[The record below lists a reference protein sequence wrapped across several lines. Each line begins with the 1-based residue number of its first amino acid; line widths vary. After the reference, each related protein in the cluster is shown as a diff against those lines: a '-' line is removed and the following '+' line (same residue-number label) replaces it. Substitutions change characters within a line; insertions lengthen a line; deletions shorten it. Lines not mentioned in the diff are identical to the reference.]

1 MDSLGGGEEMAKVTE
16 LQANLHM
23 TIMERQKL
31 FEELTQLREAHETAT
46 FELAEIQQEHD
57 ALKMEAEQLRGQ
69 LSEWEHLMNMV
80 HKAYLP
86 AT

>member
-1 MDSLGGGEEMAKVTE
+1 MSKVTE

-46 FELAEIQQEHD
+46 FELAEIQQEHE
-57 ALKMEAEQLRGQ
+57 ALKTEAEQLRGQ

-80 HKAYLP
+80 CSVSPCIYSIISV
-86 AT
+86 